1 MFRRD
6 LRVALLFASALLA
19 ALPGL
24 AGGDVSRMTG
34 RVIDTETQ
42 APIAG
47 AEVELANV
55 NSGQGFFRARS
66 DKSGAFT
73 IEGISLNRTYGL
85 NVSKPGY
92 TDFVLDAW
100 QFPEAQRAIDLV
112 IPLDRAG
119 SLEVRATRADGHTPV
134 ANAKVAIVSERTG
147 RWWEG
152 MRPAPV
158 PVFTDPRGI
167 ARFIDIEPGNWTI
180 MVESAGLMPTESRQ
194 VQVQRGQMTAVPAT
208 LVRPA
213 SLTGAVR
220 LADGT
225 ALPNVTV
232 TARGPIEGVG
242 TSGPEGEFS
251 IEGLIPGRY
260 RLDVNQDGFRPY
272 LGKDTYALGEGDS
285 RGDIAVTVTPKDPDF
300 ALVMDREALVPGTE
314 MRVGLRSFRVD
325 QIDLTLL
332 SIPTARL
339 LDPSRDFRQ
348 LVDLPEMTG
357 LSELKHWQHTPAEG
371 PPYAWREEQ
380 PLLPPDL
387 APGAYLLR
395 ARAERME
402 RRTIFFVT
410 DLGLLVKRSP
420 TKALVSA
427 ATLKT
432 GQPVPGASIYVIGG
446 GFGSGGGMGPKGNT
460 RHWPTAVRSAITR
473 PHLTTDARG
482 VAVVTGVGTLPQ
494 SRIVAVSAEHGV
506 SVAESPLAAAASEG
520 GDRIYMY
527 TERPIYRPGQTVYWK
542 LFARESRGSGYVM
555 PTAGRAAIALIGP
568 DGSSRAVTSTP
579 ISSSGT
585 SDSSFVIPS
594 DAPLGDWRVSAT
606 VGRASSGATFGVQE
620 YRKPEFRIEVKP
632 DRQVYV
638 NGDEIR
644 FVVAANYFFGAP
656 VFGAVVRYNL
666 FESRLDGAPFVDEEG
681 YEGGESSNIG
691 YGRVLATGEARTDV
705 DGRVA
710 LAFSP
715 PRMAYDRRVSL
726 EVEVVDASNRAV
738 SARGTAIIGRGL
750 FTIQVRPST
759 AVVTSGQPIP
769 VDIVTLDHT
778 RKPVIAAVTVDLEQD
793 AWSPLEHRYVRSTRP
808 LASATVTTGANGKGS
823 LTLLPSPARSG
834 YIKILARADDSKGNR
849 ITDESGVWVYDARVA
864 QYAYRYPNLEALL
877 DRATYAPGDTARVL
891 VNTDAK
897 NAQVIATV
905 EGRDLESVTIT
916 TLAGNT
922 GLVKVPVIASYAP
935 NVYLSVHVRRGAEVR
950 SRTLDLPV
958 TGDRHDLQI
967 RLTADRPEYRPK
979 DEAHIRVE
987 TTDAKGRPTA
997 AEVSV
1002 GVVDEAIYSLR
1013 TDDTPD
1019 PHDIFYGKRPN
1030 WVTTTV
1036 SFPVLYYAGVD
1047 KGKEREVRKDFR
1059 DVALWAPSV
1068 RTDATGHAEVALH
1081 WPDNLTTWRI
1091 TSRGLSDATLVGQ
1104 AVAKTLVTK
1113 PIVARMALPRI
1124 FVAGDDASLLS
1135 VVNNRTTKPVLGVK
1149 ESIMAEGFA
1158 TAVGEKTR
1166 TRDLPS
1172 SGESRSEWP
1181 IRIASDL
1188 TGDSTAA
1195 RFTFRAEASDDA
1207 DALELTTPVLPRAVP
1222 LRPQGSG
1229 ILTTD
1234 NTQVLVGLPPDL
1246 VKSGS
1251 SVWIELSPS
1260 PAAMAVTAANYLV
1273 YYPYSCTEQTAN
1285 AILVGAALTE
1295 AGNQAG
1301 HYAPGWGD
1309 AGKKLGPFI
1318 DHLVALQSPEGG
1330 WGWWAEG
1337 ARDPYLT
1344 AVALEALARLNLLP
1358 IGTPAS
1364 NNAMWQGA
1372 RVMPML
1378 LAQERSLDGQA
1389 YLLAHLAPLMR
1400 YQDLEEKA
1408 PGLRDMM
1415 LRVATSVTTARDGLG
1430 TAALAL
1436 ATRAHAEMGRA
1447 AEAKTLYEMLKKRAV
1462 SGSGETHW
1470 PGDPD
1475 PYAWFGED
1483 VENTGYALSAILRV
1497 APRDAAVAA
1506 TVRWL
1511 AGRRHG
1517 GYWRSTRSTAPVAAA
1532 LALYLAQHSEELTPQ
1547 YRLRVQWN
1555 GETVLDHAVVPTDA
1569 YGGPGLELRLPG
1581 SMLRAGDNKL
1591 TISRAGKGSVYYSW
1605 AAKALVPSPGPST
1618 VAEKRLVVT
1627 REFLRAE
1634 RTTDRRGRPRYL
1646 ATPIAAGERLRIG
1659 DPVMVR
1665 LRLQASRDLRWLMI
1679 EDPRPAGFEVSEL
1692 LPQGAEWPWGTHA
1705 EQRDDRNLFFIED
1718 LDQGET
1724 VIEYLYRPEMAGSFT
1739 ALPTNASSMYI
1750 PDLETRSKEER
1761 LTVGEK

>member
-1 MFRRD
+1 MLRRD
-6 LRVALLFASALLA
+6 LWIAPFVALTLVA
-19 ALPGL
+19 AWPG
-24 AGGDVSRMTG
+24 AARADVSRMTG
-34 RVIDTETQ
+34 RVIDAETQ

-47 AEVELANV
+47 AEVELANM
-55 NSGQGFFRARS
+55 NSGQGFFRAHS

-73 IEGISLNRTYGL
+73 IEGISSNRYYGL

-100 QFPEAQRAIDLV
+100 RFPEAQRAIDLV

-119 SLEVRATRADGHTPV
+119 SLEVRAVRADGHTPV
-134 ANAKVAIVSERTG
+134 PNAKVAIVSERAG

-152 MRPAPV
+152 MRPAPA

-180 MVESAGLMPTESRQ
+180 TVESAGLMPTESRQ
-194 VQVQRGQMTAVPAT
+194 VLVQRGQMTTIPAT
-208 LVRPA
+208 MVRPA

-220 LADGT
+220 LVDGT

-251 IEGLIPGRY
+251 IEGLVPGRY

-272 LGKDTYALGEGDS
+272 LGKETYALGEGDS
-285 RGDIAVTVTPKDPDF
+285 RGDIAVAVTPKDPDF

-314 MRVGLRSFRVD
+314 MRVGLRSFRID
-325 QIDLTLL
+325 AIDLALL

-339 LDPSRDFRQ
+339 LDPVRDFRQ
-348 LVDLPEMTG
+348 LADLPDLTG
-357 LSELKHWQHTPAEG
+357 LSEVKRWQHTPAEG

-380 PLLPPDL
+380 ALLPPDL

-395 ARAERME
+395 ARADHLE

-410 DLGLLVKRSP
+410 DLGLLVMRSP

-427 ATLKT
+427 ATLTT
-432 GQPVPGASIYVIGG
+432 GQPVPSASIYTVGG
-446 GFGSGGGMGPKGNT
+446 GFGSGGFGPKGSA
-460 RHWPTAVRSAITR
+460 RHWPSAVRSAIAQ

-482 VAVVTGVGTLPQ
+482 IAVLSAGGALPQ
-494 SRIVAVSAEHGV
+494 NRIVAVSAEHGV
-506 SVAESPLAAAASEG
+506 SVAESPLAPAASQG
-520 GDRIYMY
+520 GDRVYIY

-542 LFARESRGSGYVM
+542 LFARDSRGSGYVM
-555 PTAGRAAIALIGP
+555 PAAGKASIALVGP
-568 DGSSRAVTSTP
+568 DGSSRAVTSTG

-585 SDSSFVIPS
+585 SDSSFVLPA

-606 VGRASSGATFGVQE
+606 VGRATSGATFAVQE
-620 YRKPEFRIEVKP
+620 YRKPEFKVDVKP
-632 DRQVYV
+632 DREVYV

-644 FVVAANYFFGAP
+644 FVVAANYFFGSP

-666 FESRLDGAPFVDEEG
+666 FESRLDGASFVDEEG
-681 YEGGESSNIG
+681 YEGGEGPQVG

-710 LAFSP
+710 LEFSP

-738 SARGTAIIGRGL
+738 SARGSAIIGRGL
-750 FTIQVRPST
+750 FTIQVRPRT
-759 AVVTSGQPIP
+759 AVVMAGQPIA
-769 VDIVTLDHT
+769 VDVVTLDHLG
-778 RKPVIAAVTVDLEQD
+778 KPVVAAVTVDLDQD
-793 AWSPLEHRYVRSTRP
+793 EWSMLERRYVRSTRP

-849 ITDESGVWVYDARVA
+849 VTDESGVWVYDARVA
-864 QYAYRYPNLEALL
+864 QYAYRYPNLEAFL
-877 DRATYAPGDTARVL
+877 DRGTYAPGDTARVL

-905 EGRDLESVTIT
+905 EGKDLEAVIIT
-916 TLAGNT
+916 TLAGST
-922 GLVKVPVIASYAP
+922 GLVKVPILASYAP
-935 NVYLSVHVRRGAEVR
+935 NVYVAVHVRRGAEVR
-950 SRTLDLPV
+950 SRTLDLSV

-967 RLTADRPEYRPK
+967 RLATDRPEYRPK

-987 TTDAKGRPTA
+987 TTDGSGRPTA

-1013 TDDTPD
+1013 ADDTPD

-1030 WVTTTV
+1030 WVTTAV

-1068 RTDATGHAEVALH
+1068 RTDASGHAEVTLH

-1104 AVAKTLVTK
+1104 VIAKTLVTK
-1113 PIVARMALPRI
+1113 PVVARMALPRM
-1124 FVAGDDASLLS
+1124 FVAGDAASLLS
-1135 VVNNRTTKPVLGVK
+1135 VVNNRTKKPVLGVK
-1149 ESIMAEGFA
+1149 ESIVAEGFA
-1158 TAVGEKTR
+1158 ATVGEKTR
-1166 TRDLPS
+1166 TRDLPA

-1181 IRIASDL
+1181 VQIATDL

-1195 RFTFRAEASDDA
+1195 RFTFRAEAKDDA

-1222 LRPQGSG
+1222 LRTRGAG
-1229 ILTTD
+1229 ILSRD
-1234 NTQVLVGLPPDL
+1234 NVQVPVALPPDL
-1246 VKSGS
+1246 VKPGS
-1251 SVWIELSPS
+1251 SVWIEFSPS

-1273 YYPYSCTEQTAN
+1273 YYPYACTEQTAN

-1295 AGNQAG
+1295 AGMQAG
-1301 HYAPGWGD
+1301 HQAPGWGEP
-1309 AGKKLGPFI
+1309 GKKLAPFI
-1318 DHLVALQSPEGG
+1318 EHLIALQSPDGG
-1330 WGWWAEG
+1330 WGWWSEDP
-1337 ARDPYLT
+1337 RDPYLT
-1344 AVALEALARLNLLP
+1344 AVALEALARLNQLP
-1358 IGTPAS
+1358 IGTEAS
-1364 NNAMWQGA
+1364 KNAMWQGA
-1372 RVMPML
+1372 RVAPML

-1389 YLLAHLAPLMR
+1389 YMLSRLAPLIR

-1408 PGLRDMM
+1408 PGLNDMM
-1415 LRVATSVTTARDGLG
+1415 LRVAASVYTARDGLG
-1430 TAALAL
+1430 MAALAL
-1436 ATRAHAEMGRA
+1436 ATRAHAEMGRT
-1447 AEAKTLYEMLKKRAV
+1447 AEAKTLYEMLKKRAI

-1483 VENTGYALSAILRV
+1483 VENTGYALAAMLRV
-1497 APRDAAVAA
+1497 APRDPMVAA

-1511 AGRRHG
+1511 AGRRQG

-1532 LALYLAQHSEELTPQ
+1532 LATYLTQHPEELTPQ
-1547 YRLRVQWN
+1547 YKLQVQWN
-1555 GETVLDHAVVPTDA
+1555 GETVVDHAVVPADA
-1569 YGGPGLELRLPG
+1569 YGGPRLEVRLPG
-1581 SMLRAGDNKL
+1581 SKLRGGDNKL
-1591 TISRAGKGSVYYSW
+1591 TIARNGKGSVYYAW
-1605 AAKALVPSPGPST
+1605 EARALVPSPGPST
-1618 VAEKRLVVT
+1618 AAEKRLTVT

-1646 ATPIAAGERLRIG
+1646 ATPIAAGEKLRIG

-1718 LDQGET
+1718 LEQGET

-1739 ALPTNASSMYI
+1739 ALPANASSMYI
-1750 PDLETRSKEER
+1750 PDLEARSKEER